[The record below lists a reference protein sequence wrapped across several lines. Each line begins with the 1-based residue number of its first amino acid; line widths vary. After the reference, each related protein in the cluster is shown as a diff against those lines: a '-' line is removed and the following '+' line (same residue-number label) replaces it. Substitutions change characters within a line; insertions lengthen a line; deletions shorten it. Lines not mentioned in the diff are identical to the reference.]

1 MSAMDIEFERID
13 INPCPISD
21 GNPEPN
27 YFAGTAR
34 CKATTMVRII
44 YNVFI
49 LNLLKKNICKHTTH
63 LMQYISMQKKIIKL
77 LINIPIIK
85 TVFSSLRE
93 QAYFRNV
100 ILDCVPILHFN
111 STQVFIFKQKI

>member
-1 MSAMDIEFERID
+1 MLYFLNRTVAVSAMDIEFERID

-49 LNLLKKNICKHTTH
+49 LNLLKKISVNIRH
-63 LMQYISMQKKIIKL
+63 I
-77 LINIPIIK
+77 
-85 TVFSSLRE
+85 
-93 QAYFRNV
+93 
-100 ILDCVPILHFN
+100 
-111 STQVFIFKQKI
+111 

>member
-34 CKATTMVRII
+34 CKPSTMVSSTGHVVKLKNPDGSVVLTRKITLYEINYIRGLLHVII
-44 YNVFI
+44 TKVDPFVLVAFYDFGSYMYYPQCNYSNRF
-49 LNLLKKNICKHTTH
+49 H
-63 LMQYISMQKKIIKL
+63 LWY
-77 LINIPIIK
+77 P
-85 TVFSSLRE
+85 
-93 QAYFRNV
+93 
-100 ILDCVPILHFN
+100 
-111 STQVFIFKQKI
+111 

>member
-1 MSAMDIEFERID
+1 
-13 INPCPISD
+13 
-21 GNPEPN
+21 
-27 YFAGTAR
+27 
-34 CKATTMVRII
+34 
-44 YNVFI
+44 
-49 LNLLKKNICKHTTH
+49 
-63 LMQYISMQKKIIKL
+63 MQKKIIKL